1 MKGNSKINIVRSLEL
16 LIKGVILTFLI
27 GIIGILVFGLGSSA
41 SGSEVSI
48 IGVFGIVLFLGSP
61 FIAIYVMRYFST
73 KRTKALAAEKENAA
87 KLQKDLQRRS
97 FLERQRLID
106 AVDRHRSAIVRNLER
121 AVRKNDYGAVVE
133 DKRLDALGEFFASID
148 LDFEAVNE
156 TEAVE
161 VVLEQLNIRKEE
173 EQEAGFNSNDLPFD
187 GHAFEKWVAD
197 ALAGF
202 GWTAEVTGGSGDQGI
217 DVIAE
222 IDGLKIGLQ
231 CKLYSSAIGNKAVQE
246 AHSGKVYYGLDMAG
260 VISNANFTASAKD
273 LAAVTGI
280 LLLSH
285 HDIPSLADKVRR

>member
-1 MKGNSKINIVRSLEL
+1 
-16 LIKGVILTFLI
+16 
-27 GIIGILVFGLGSSA
+27 
-41 SGSEVSI
+41 
-48 IGVFGIVLFLGSP
+48 
-61 FIAIYVMRYFST
+61 MRYFST